1 MTVGFR
7 LQAVLVPSYVCHRMP
22 IMYKLLKTR
31 IQICSVNGFPSM
43 ERGNGK
49 RAGITPIN
57 LPIFYAAVE
66 WKRIGIN
73 PASPFPQ
80 NHTRNRQRN
89 FITYPPL
96 QFHLLTGGDDGGENS
111 AGASGGTQN
120 THIQL
125 LVNRIVQPCQP
136 VAGGPPKRLPAALG
150 AAGSQITLRA
160 ALLWSRT
167 ACGLGVPPARG

>member
-1 MTVGFR
+1 
-7 LQAVLVPSYVCHRMP
+7 
-22 IMYKLLKTR
+22 MYKLLKTR

-136 VAGGPPKRLPAALG
+136 VAGGTAEEAASSPRCCGQSDHSQSCTAVVTYSLWPGG
-150 AAGSQITLRA
+150 ATRSGVKLRWMH
-160 ALLWSRT
+160 LMLMS
-167 ACGLGVPPARG
+167 